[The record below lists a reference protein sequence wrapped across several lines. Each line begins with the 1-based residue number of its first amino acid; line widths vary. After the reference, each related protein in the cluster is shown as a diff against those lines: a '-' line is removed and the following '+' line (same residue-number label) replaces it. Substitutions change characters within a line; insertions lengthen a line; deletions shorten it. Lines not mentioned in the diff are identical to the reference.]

1 MREMMK
7 TIMFMCAVGSI
18 ILLLINSVICLCDTD
33 YIGSVISAMIGFGLA
48 ISWYYAIA
56 RKEKE

>member
-7 TIMFMCAVGSI
+7 TIMFICATGSI
-18 ILLLINSVICLCDTD
+18 ILLLVNAVICLCDTD
-33 YIGSVISAMIGFGLA
+33 YVGSAISAMIGFGLA
-48 ISWYYAIA
+48 MAWYYAIA

>member
-18 ILLLINSVICLCDTD
+18 ILLLINSIICLCDTN

-48 ISWYYAIA
+48 ILWYYAIA
-56 RKEKE
+56 KKEKE